1 MIFKDY
7 WRSLST
13 TERPFFAVR
22 VGASVSTLN
31 QLAFGD
37 RVVSD
42 ALSLAIER
50 ETGGKVTVSELRPA
64 FAESLKR
71 AGYVKV
77 DADKEAA

>member
-13 TERPFFAVR
+13 AERPFFAVR

-42 ALSLAIER
+42 TIALAIER
-50 ETGGKVTVSELRPA
+50 ETDGAVTVAELRPA
-64 FAESLKR
+64 FAESLRR

-77 DADKEAA
+77 EPGRQAA

>member
-13 TERPFFAVR
+13 AERPFFAVR

-42 ALSLAIER
+42 ALALAIER
-50 ETGGKVTVSELRPA
+50 ETNGAVTVAELRPA
-64 FAESLKR
+64 FADALRK
-71 AGYVKV
+71 AGYVK
-77 DADKEAA
+77 AQPEQEAA